1 MNIDEKV
8 KGILFELTGIE
19 IVANDSKLQDD
30 LGMDSLAMV
39 MLLIEIE
46 DVFEIELAEA
56 DMNPFD
62 LLTAQ
67 NVIDMVARYFGDEN
81 EKTC

>member
-1 MNIDEKV
+1 MNVDEKV

-19 IVANDSKLQDD
+19 VVANDSKLQDD

-62 LLTAQ
+62 LITAQ
-67 NVIDMVARYFGDEN
+67 NVIEMVARYFGDEN
-81 EKTC
+81 EKTY

>member
-1 MNIDEKV
+1 MVIEEKV
-8 KGILFELTGIE
+8 KGILFELTGTE
-19 IVANDSKLQDD
+19 VTANDSKLQDD

-67 NVIDMVARYFGDEN
+67 SVIDMVTKYFGDKDE
-81 EKTC
+81 

>member
-1 MNIDEKV
+1 MTVDEKV

-19 IVANDSKLQDD
+19 VVANDSKLQDD

-62 LLTAQ
+62 LITAQ
-67 NVIDMVARYFGDEN
+67 NVIEMVARYFGDEN
-81 EKTC
+81 EKTY